1 MSEAEAAAF
10 AEAGVEVLAHTNLGL
25 TDGYPEIPSARVL
38 ALVGRLPQGAVD
50 SAEAI
55 VLSCTGWHTLSVVT
69 ELERRYGK
77 PVLSSNLAMALLAT
91 RIPIGCR
98 CVKIERVKAT
108 PLDVRRVHRLIER
121 AASLPDV
128 RAEVEANHDENRWWP
143 TTISDPRMR
152 MLAAGWSTRVSYRMI
167 ETYARVIASADVYG
181 FDSLVAAT
189 DAELATLVRA
199 LGRPRARID
208 YLRSLA
214 ELLGCWEK
222 EGTDPTAESADC
234 DALVFDFAARVR
246 GASYKVAQCALLT
259 ARGYHCGIIPVDS
272 GMVTKLARP
281 GSRPSARRCGSRTY
295 AARPRGGRA
304 RSLGRIPVT
313 DDQQRV
319 RGHAPYGGTANLVRT
334 PRPDLFQTPVPQRS
348 SPTPL

>member
-1 MSEAEAAAF
+1 M
-10 AEAGVEVLAHTNLGL
+10 
-25 TDGYPEIPSARVL
+25 
-38 ALVGRLPQGAVD
+38 
-50 SAEAI
+50 
-55 VLSCTGWHTLSVVT
+55 
-69 ELERRYGK
+69 
-77 PVLSSNLAMALLAT
+77 
-91 RIPIGCR
+91 
-98 CVKIERVKAT
+98 KIERAKAT

-143 TTISDPRMR
+143 TSISDPRMR

-167 ETYARVIASADVYG
+167 ETYARVIASADASG

-189 DAELATLVRA
+189 DAELATLVRP
-199 LGRPRARID
+199 LGLPRARID

-214 ELLGCWEK
+214 ELFGCWEK

-272 GMVTKLARP
+272 GMVTKLAPALGLTLPP
-281 GSRPSARRCGSRTY
+281 GAVAHERMRHVLE
-295 AARPRGGRA
+295 AAVHA
-304 RSLGRIPVT
+304 RSAEFRSLITNNAYEVTLPTGAQPTWFAHLVLIYFKRLYLNGPAPRLCRRRPVCSQVV
-313 DDQQRV
+313 DCA
-319 RGHAPYGGTANLVRT
+319 H
-334 PRPDLFQTPVPQRS
+334 
-348 SPTPL
+348 PTRRA